1 MRIICFDTEV
11 FKYDWLFCAKDLT
24 NGKDF
29 CFWNDREAFAD
40 FYTEYRNDLWIGYNV
55 KGYDQFIVKGI
66 LCGLNPYKISQH
78 IIKDD
83 QPGWSFSNAFR
94 NVPLNFYDA
103 MSNRNMGSL
112 KTLEGFMGMD
122 IEETQVDFNLD
133 RSLTDEE
140 RDLTEKYCKHDVES
154 TCAVLNQTMNMFSA
168 HIAIINT
175 FKRPLRDMCKTQAQ
189 LAAKVLDATP
199 TTFNDYYDIRMPE
212 TLEVTKYRH
221 VVDWFM
227 NAYDDTVKEMLDAGE
242 NPDDSDAF
250 ANWFY
255 GRSLEVDIA
264 GVPSTFAWGGL
275 HGAIPQFNYTCKDD
289 EVMFMVDV
297 DQLYP
302 SLMVYYNLLS
312 RAVKQPEKYKGILD
326 TSLRLKAEGKKK
338 EREPYKLICNITYGS
353 EGDKFNAMYDPL
365 HRNLVCVFGQVL
377 LLDLVEKIEAHCK
390 LIQANTDGLLVLVKK
405 KDVDTLKDIIRAWEE
420 RTYLHMSFDEFKT
433 IYQKDVN
440 NYVAVTKDGKFKSK
454 GAYVKGLTALDYDL
468 PIVNKAV
475 TEYLVKGTH
484 PRATIMACDDLIEFQ
499 KIYKV
504 SSKYSHA
511 VMEYEER
518 YINEVSSIEY
528 PKYLAC
534 KYLGYYQCD
543 YFNKT
548 MMSDTPCKTCNNFT
562 PRCPKV
568 NYVKIYDGEIERLND
583 RTFRVFASTNPN
595 DGTLKKVKSEGA
607 KPEKFALC
615 PDRCFI
621 WNQSVVGVKVP
632 TYLDK
637 EYYISLA
644 IKRIEDFGIEVK
656 A

>member
-24 NGKDF
+24 SGKDF

-40 FYTEYRNDLWIGYNV
+40 FYTEYRNDLWLGYNV

-94 NVPLNFYDA
+94 KVPLNFYDV

-122 IEETQVDFNLD
+122 IEETQVDFDID
-133 RSLTDEE
+133 RPLTHEE
-140 RDLTEKYCKHDVES
+140 RELTIKYCKHDVES
-154 TCAVLNQTMNMFSA
+154 TCEVLNKTMNMFSA

-199 TTFNDYYDIRMPE
+199 TEFNDYYDIRMPE
-212 TLEVTKYRH
+212 TLEVTKYRQ
-221 VVDWFM
+221 VVDWFL
-227 NAYDDTVKEMLDAGE
+227 NAYNDTVKEMLEADE
-242 NPDDSDAF
+242 NPDDPDAF
-250 ANWFY
+250 AKWFY
-255 GRSLEVDIA
+255 GRSLELDIA

-326 TSLRLKAEGKKK
+326 TSLKLKAEGKKK
-338 EREPYKLICNITYGS
+338 ERQPYKDICNITYGS
-353 EGDKFNAMYDPL
+353 EGDKYNAMYDPL

-377 LLDLVEKIEAHCK
+377 LLDLVEKIEGHCK

-405 KDVDTLKDIIRAWEE
+405 KDVGILKDIIHAWED

-433 IYQKDVN
+433 IFQKDVN
-440 NYVAVTKDGKFKSK
+440 NYVAITKDGHFKSK
-454 GAYVKGLTALDYDL
+454 GAYVKELTPLDYDL

-475 TEYLVKGTH
+475 KDYLVNGTH
-484 PRATIMACDDLIEFQ
+484 PKETIMACDELMEFQ

-504 SSKYSHA
+504 SSKYAYA
-511 VMEYEER
+511 VWGDE
-518 YINEVSSIEY
+518 
-528 PKYLAC
+528 
-534 KYLGYYQCD
+534 
-543 YFNKT
+543 
-548 MMSDTPCKTCNNFT
+548 
-562 PRCPKV
+562 KV
-568 NYVKIYDGEIERLND
+568 KGKV
-583 RTFRVFASTNPN
+583 FRVFASTNSKYGVFGKTKG
-595 DGTLKKVKSEGA
+595 DGLTVER
-607 KPEKFALC
+607 FALS
-615 PDRCFI
+615 PDHTFI
-621 WNQSVVGVKVP
+621 WNKNVVGVKVP
-632 TYLDK
+632 EHLDK
-637 EYYISLA
+637 EFYVSLA

-656 A
+656 S